1 MARALIPAHTIT
13 RHLLEIVNDPAHG
26 RRSTSAIFRA
36 SKKRL
41 RADGHWQCWICGTT
55 RHLEVHHYGLEW
67 MFAAVADWAALK
79 AFCEE
84 WDVYGYG
91 HLLRHQPMTSVDD
104 IRNCMVLCREHHR
117 GGPADGAANGTH
129 NITFSAWVSPK
140 LVRADAVTVP
150 QDADP
155 TDGV

>member
-1 MARALIPAHTIT
+1 MR
-13 RHLLEIVNDPAHG
+13 
-26 RRSTSAIFRA
+26 
-36 SKKRL
+36 
-41 RADGHWQCWICGTT
+41 CWICGTT
-55 RHLEVHHYGLEW
+55 ESIQIHHYGAEW
-67 MFAAVADWAALK
+67 MFAPVVAFDKLK
-79 AFCEE
+79 SFLLE

-91 HLLRHQPMTSVDD
+91 RVLHAQPMTSVDD
-104 IRNCMVLCREHHR
+104 IRNLMVLCREHHR

-129 NITFSAWVSPK
+129 AITFSAWVSQK